1 MFLGQHDHSLDAKG
15 RVILPAEYRDPFE
28 RGAVLTKLI
37 DGCLAL
43 WTPEEFKRVADDLIE
58 KARRGNAERTVARS
72 FAGGAKSLDI
82 DKQGRIAIP
91 QHLRDYAGLDKEV
104 VVTGQFNRVEIWNKE
119 RWQAVD
125 ASGEESLRGAAA
137 TESMSDLGI

>member
-15 RVILPAEYRDPFE
+15 RVILPAEYREPFE
-28 RGAVLTKLI
+28 AGAVLTKVI

-43 WTPEEFKRVADDLIE
+43 WPPEEFQRVADDLKE
-58 KARRGNAERTVARS
+58 KARRGNVERTVARS
-72 FAGGAKSLDI
+72 FAGGAKALEI

-91 QHLRDYAGLDKEV
+91 PHLREFAGLDKEV
-104 VVTGQFNRVEIWNKE
+104 VIAGVFDRVEIWDKE
-119 RWQAVD
+119 RWHAVD
-125 ASGEESLRGAAA
+125 ASGEESLRGAAG